1 MKVMKRDINFG
12 LLLIIIATL
21 VCFSAFTVY
30 YQTTFKNLST
40 NYYTKLD
47 EIDAV
52 TNQLTLEKGRLNQTS
67 YQLQVKEQ
75 RESELSSIY
84 SNLRSEKEQ
93 IEDDLKATQDKLMA
107 EKENLREAQK
117 QLSETQAELTS
128 TRSDLDDALSKISS
142 LKDEI
147 DALEDE
153 IAGLCEC
160 S

>member
-21 VCFSAFTVY
+21 ICFSAFTVY

-47 EIDAV
+47 EIDLV
-52 TNQLTLEKGRLNQTS
+52 TNQLTFEKSKLNQTS

-84 SNLRSEKEQ
+84 SDLRSEKE
-93 IEDDLKATQDKLMA
+93 ILEDNLKSTQDELM
-107 EKENLREAQK
+107 NTQK
-117 QLSETQAELTS
+117 QLSETQSELTS
-128 TRSDLDDALSKISS
+128 TKSDLDSALSKIGR

-147 DALEDE
+147 DELEDE
-153 IAGLCEC
+153 IAGLCGC